1 MSESRMIHEFPASC
15 SCLALTSKQGRS
27 YWFRTCDLHTSVWEA
42 GAHVVSFPARQSIQL
57 AGGPAQARYALLGV
71 TYNDRDTWLLD
82 GINSQGLTG
91 GLLLLEEGTSVP
103 AAEEGRA
110 GVMGMELVTALLAS
124 YEAVIAAHTGHVNC
138 HETGAIEA
146 TGHKVCVETS
156 PDGKVTPAMVEA
168 VLARH
173 DGTEHMVSPKMV
185 YISDTTEIGTVYT
198 KAELTALRHCCDEH
212 GLLLFLDGARL
223 GSALTSPE
231 SDLTLADL
239 AALTDVFTIG
249 GTKNGAL
256 FGEAVVLTVPCPHF
270 RWHIKQRG
278 GMLAKGRLLG
288 VQFQALLKDDL
299 YFDIGRH
306 ANDMAFRL
314 RDGFKALGYEFPVP
328 SPSNQQFPVMKIQTA
343 EKLAAMG
350 FEFQVERVIDEEHIM
365 YRFVTSWATPE
376 SAIDDLLNA
385 LAQCQ

>member
-1 MSESRMIHEFPASC
+1 M
-15 SCLALTSKQGRS
+15 
-27 YWFRTCDLHTSVWEA
+27 
-42 GAHVVSFPARQSIQL
+42 
-57 AGGPAQARYALLGV
+57 
-71 TYNDRDTWLLD
+71 
-82 GINSQGLTG
+82 
-91 GLLLLEEGTSVP
+91 
-103 AAEEGRA
+103 
-110 GVMGMELVTALLAS
+110 
-124 YEAVIAAHTGHVNC
+124 
-138 HETGAIEA
+138 
-146 TGHKVCVETS
+146 
-156 PDGKVTPAMVEA
+156 
-168 VLARH
+168 
-173 DGTEHMVSPKMV
+173 
-185 YISDTTEIGTVYT
+185 
-198 KAELTALRHCCDEH
+198 
-212 GLLLFLDGARL
+212 
-223 GSALTSPE
+223 
-231 SDLTLADL
+231 
-239 AALTDVFTIG
+239 
-249 GTKNGAL
+249 
-256 FGEAVVLTVPCPHF
+256 TVPCDHF

>member
-1 MSESRMIHEFPASC
+1 MYSFRNDYSEGAHPQV
-15 SCLALTSKQGRS
+15 LQALTDTNLVQTCGYGVDPICEEARDLI
-27 YWFRTCDLHTSVWEA
+27 RTVCAAPEA
-42 GAHVVSFPARQSIQL
+42 DVHFLV
-57 AGGPAQARYALLGV
+57 GGTQ
-71 TYNDRDTWLLD
+71 TN
-82 GINSQGLTG
+82 LT
-91 GLLLLEEGTSVP
+91 VI
-103 AAEEGRA
+103 
-110 GVMGMELVTALLAS
+110 TALLAS

-173 DGTEHMVSPKMV
+173 DGSEHMVSPKMV

-198 KAELTALRHCCDEH
+198 KAELIALRHCCDEH
-212 GLLLFLDGARL
+212 GLL
-223 GSALTSPE
+223 
-231 SDLTLADL
+231 
-239 AALTDVFTIG
+239 
-249 GTKNGAL
+249 
-256 FGEAVVLTVPCPHF
+256 LTVPCPHF

>member
-1 MSESRMIHEFPASC
+1 MLYFENDYCEGAHPAILQRLCETNFAQTAGYGTDEYCESAREKIRAACGAPNAEIHFLVGGTQTNATVID
-15 SCLALTSKQGRS
+15 ALLRS
-27 YWFRTCDLHTSVWEA
+27 YEGVIAADTGHISVHEA
-42 GAHVVSFPARQSIQL
+42 GA
-57 AGGPAQARYALLGV
+57 
-71 TYNDRDTWLLD
+71 
-82 GINSQGLTG
+82 
-91 GLLLLEEGTSVP
+91 
-103 AAEEGRA
+103 
-110 GVMGMELVTALLAS
+110 
-124 YEAVIAAHTGHVNC
+124 
-138 HETGAIEA
+138 IEFG
-146 TGHKVCVETS
+146 GHKVLTLPQEN
-156 PDGKVTPAMVEA
+156 GKITASQIRALLDQYEDDANRDHTVMP
-168 VLARH
+168 
-173 DGTEHMVSPKMV
+173 GMV
-185 YISDTTEIGTVYT
+185 YLSQPTEYGTLYSKKELAAIS
-198 KAELTALRHCCDEH
+198 ALCREKR
-212 GLLLFLDGARL
+212 LPLYIDGARL
-223 GSALTSPE
+223 AYALACPE
-231 SDLTLADL
+231 NDVTLRDL
-239 AALTDVFTIG
+239 AALCDIFYIG

-256 FGEAVVLTVPCPHF
+256 FGEAVIMTVPCDHF

-328 SPSNQQFPVMKIQTA
+328 SPSNQQFPVMKIRTA